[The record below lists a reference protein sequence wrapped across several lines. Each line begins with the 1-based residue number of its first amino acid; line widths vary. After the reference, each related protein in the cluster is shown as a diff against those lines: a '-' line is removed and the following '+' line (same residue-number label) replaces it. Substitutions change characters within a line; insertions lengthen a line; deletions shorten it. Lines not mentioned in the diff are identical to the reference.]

1 MQRWDIDIV
10 RKLTPTQG
18 NYTFAVIT
26 VEYFTK
32 WIEAKPLTNVSS
44 ATIKKFFWQSNLYR
58 YVVLRHITVD
68 NAKYFDNAMFKE
80 FCQQIGTKVAFASV
94 YHSQS
99 NRVVEKANLL
109 IFQAMKKIL
118 EGERKG
124 KWTEVMPMT
133 VWSQNTTVCRATN
146 STPFQLMYAIES
158 MLLEEIK
165 HRSLR
170 AAAESTPCPSEAEE
184 KDLLESDRL
193 KAVTNLE
200 NIRKKQQ
207 HGEARRSS

>member
-18 NYTFAVIT
+18 NYTFAIIT

-32 WIEAKPLTNVSS
+32 WIEAKLLTNVSS
-44 ATIKKFFWQSNLYR
+44 ATIKKFFWQSNLCR

-80 FCQQIGTKVAFASV
+80 FCQQLARRLPSHQYTT
-94 YHSQS
+94 QS

-118 EGERKG
+118 EGEK
-124 KWTEVMPMT
+124 K
-133 VWSQNTTVCRATN
+133 
-146 STPFQLMYAIES
+146 
-158 MLLEEIK
+158 
-165 HRSLR
+165 
-170 AAAESTPCPSEAEE
+170 
-184 KDLLESDRL
+184 
-193 KAVTNLE
+193 E
-200 NIRKKQQ
+200 N
-207 HGEARRSS
+207 GRRSCQ